1 MNSYMTE
8 CISPYH
14 ADHIG
19 WKCDSLVQCFG
30 DPQNFNTCAKVEAFL
45 DREDCKCDPDSAVAL
60 EEITCGSVVIDST
73 VGLEP
78 VSMPTCFTSDGSGG
92 AKLYKLVGT
101 GEMTTLSTCGEGT
114 YYDTKIRVYQKEALD
129 DLCVT
134 GNDDFCGL
142 SSTVEFVAES
152 GVEYSVL
159 VE

>member
-1 MNSYMTE
+1 MVSPTHDPTPQQWFDEILSLRRDGWPSVAPSYSS
-8 CISPYH
+8 SPTFTQ
-14 ADHIG
+14 APT
-19 WKCDSLVQCFG
+19 Q
-30 DPQNFNTCAKVEAFL
+30 
-45 DREDCKCDPDSAVAL
+45 AL
-60 EEITCGSVVIDST
+60 EEITCGSVVTDST

-78 VSMPTCFTSDGSGG
+78 VSMPNCVTWDGSGG

-114 YYDTKIRVYQKEALD
+114 YYDTKIRVYQKEALY

-134 GNDDFCGL
+134 GNDDSCGL

-152 GVEYSVL
+152 GVEYNVL